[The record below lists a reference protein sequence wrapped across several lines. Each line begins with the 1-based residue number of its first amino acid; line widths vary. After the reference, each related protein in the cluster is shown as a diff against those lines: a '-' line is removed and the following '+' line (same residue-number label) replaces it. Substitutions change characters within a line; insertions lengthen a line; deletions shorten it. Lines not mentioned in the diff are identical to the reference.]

1 MKRFWFFFL
10 EATDAS
16 ALLEVIGCGSFNWPY
31 SQRFGDLQLK
41 RYFLD

>member
-16 ALLEVIGCGSFNWPY
+16 ALLEMMVMEASTGLTVNASVTY
-31 SQRFGDLQLK
+31 S
-41 RYFLD
+41 